1 VVIGEQFIKDLIQAA
16 NPFAVVWEEIRHI
29 FATEAFP
36 EDVRAFL
43 DEREEELNGLERAV
57 YDGFFEAYD
66 QLLEAAQAQDAGYVL
81 SLFDRCPLV
90 VIADSLSVREA
101 ALLQHKQSFCTTEG
115 GWEVEM
121 DGFAVAPFPPT
132 TESLSH
138 LLLGSPSPASGR
150 SKPEFEYR
158 YVAGP
163 EHIPHMPSTGPLLVW
178 MRLPDTA
185 LEKITLAQTHT
196 VADAFELTVE
206 TLERVLAAAGREEA
220 LLTSD
225 HGYLYARSPAH
236 YWRMPLRVEEVA
248 RSTFPRASRFQ
259 DAGHKRARGL
269 RNHESPRREQR
280 FFAFTRTH
288 VAVRGRYWWGT
299 ASPNE
304 RCTSHGGLSFVEC
317 LVPILRLRI
326 A

>member
-1 VVIGEQFIKDLIQAA
+1 MIVDEYFIQELIEGENPLAVIWQQMQRICAVEDFPPDL
-16 NPFAVVWEEIRHI
+16 
-29 FATEAFP
+29 
-36 EDVRAFL
+36 RAFM
-43 DEREEELNGLERAV
+43 DEREEQLNGLEQAV

-101 ALLQHKQSFCTTEG
+101 ALLESHWADR
-115 GWEVEM
+115 GWEAQME
-121 DGFAVAPFPPT
+121 GFAVVPFPST
-132 TESLSH
+132 TESLSRP
-138 LLLGSPSPASGR
+138 LLGSPSPASGR

-163 EHIPHMPSTGPLLVW
+163 EHIPHMPSAGPLLVW

-185 LEKITLAQTHT
+185 LEEVTLAQTHT
-196 VADAFELTVE
+196 IADAFELTIE

-236 YWRMPLRVEEVA
+236 YWRMPLKIEEVA
-248 RSTFPRASRFQ
+248 RSTFPRAGRFQ
-259 DAGHKRARGL
+259 EAGHERTRGL
-269 RNHESPRREQR
+269 KDHESPRREQR

-299 ASPNE
+299 GSPNE
-304 RCTSHGGLSFVEC
+304 RCTAHGGLSFVEC
-317 LVPILRLRI
+317 LVPILRLNRRTSR
-326 A
+326 

>member
-1 VVIGEQFIKDLIQAA
+1 MAVDEHFIQELIEGEDPLAVIWQQMRRIYAVEDFPPDL
-16 NPFAVVWEEIRHI
+16 
-29 FATEAFP
+29 
-36 EDVRAFL
+36 RAFM
-43 DEREEELNGLERAV
+43 DEREEQLNGLEQAV

-101 ALLQHKQSFCTTEG
+101 ALLERRWAGG
-115 GWEVEM
+115 GWEAQME
-121 DGFAVAPFPPT
+121 GFAVVPFPPT
-132 TESLSH
+132 TESLSR
-138 LLLGSPSPASGR
+138 LLLGTQGPALGR
-150 SKPEFEYR
+150 NRPGFDYC

-163 EHIPHMPSTGPLLVW
+163 EHIPHMPSAGPLLVW

-185 LEKITLAQTHT
+185 LEEVTLAQTHT
-196 VADAFELTVE
+196 VADAFDLTVE
-206 TLERVLAAAGREEA
+206 TLERVLAAGREEA

-236 YWRMPLRVEEVA
+236 YWRMPLKVEEVA

-259 DAGHKRARGL
+259 EAGHERARGL

-304 RCTSHGGLSFVEC
+304 RCTAHGGLSFVEC
-317 LVPILRLRI
+317 LVPILRLSRRTSG
-326 A
+326 

>member
-1 VVIGEQFIKDLIQAA
+1 MAVDEYFIQELIVREDPLAAIWQQMWGIYGADDYTPDLRGFMD
-16 NPFAVVWEEIRHI
+16 N
-29 FATEAFP
+29 
-36 EDVRAFL
+36 
-43 DEREEELNGLERAV
+43 REEQLNGLERTV

-66 QLLEAAQAQDAGYVL
+66 QLLEAAQTQDAGYVL

-101 ALLQHKQSFCTTEG
+101 ALLEG
-115 GWEVEM
+115 RWAGGEWEAQME
-121 DGFAVAPFPPT
+121 GFAVVPFPPS
-132 TESLSH
+132 TESLCR
-138 LLLGSPSPASGR
+138 LLLGTPSPALGR

-163 EHIPHMPSTGPLLVW
+163 EHIPHMPSAGPLLVW

-185 LEKITLAQTHT
+185 LEGVTLAQTHT
-196 VADAFELTVE
+196 VAEAFELTIE
-206 TLERVLAAAGREEA
+206 TLERVLTAAGREEA

-236 YWRMPLRVEEVA
+236 YWRMPLKVEEVA
-248 RSTFPRASRFQ
+248 RSIFPRASRFQ
-259 DAGHKRARGL
+259 KAGHERARGL
-269 RNHESPRREQR
+269 RNHESPHREQR

-288 VAVRGRYWWGT
+288 VAMRGRYWWGT

-304 RCTSHGGLSFVEC
+304 RCTAHGGLSFVEC
-317 LVPILRLRI
+317 LVPILRLSRRTSG
-326 A
+326 

>member
-1 VVIGEQFIKDLIQAA
+1 VAIGKQFIKDLIEAT
-16 NPFAVVWEEIRHI
+16 NPFAVVWEEMRHI
-29 FATEAFP
+29 FATDAFP
-36 EDVRAFL
+36 DDLRAFL
-43 DEREEELNGLERAV
+43 DQREEELNGLEGAV

-81 SLFDRCPLV
+81 SLFDRCLLV

-101 ALLQHKQSFCTTEG
+101 ALLESHWADR
-115 GWEVEM
+115 GWEAQME
-121 DGFAVAPFPPT
+121 GFAIVPFPPT
-132 TESLSH
+132 TESLSRP
-138 LLLGSPSPASGR
+138 LLGSPSPASGR

-185 LEKITLAQTHT
+185 LEEVTLAQTHT
-196 VADAFELTVE
+196 VAEAFELTIE

-236 YWRMPLRVEEVA
+236 YWRMPLKVEEVA
-248 RSTFPRASRFQ
+248 RSIFPRASRFQ
-259 DAGHKRARGL
+259 KAGHERARGL

-288 VAVRGRYWWGT
+288 AAVRGRYWWGT

-304 RCTSHGGLSFVEC
+304 RCTAHGGLSFVEC
-317 LVPILRLRI
+317 LVPILRLNRRTSR
-326 A
+326 